1 MELEPAHLVE
11 LFPSERARAICFHV
25 SEKVL
30 PLSSFD
36 GASRDAH
43 LQSELALHGLVGLQ
57 AVAMR
62 CDLQP
67 DLGPGLAVPA
77 HLGEHRQEAVEL
89 DALGASS
96 VSVVDLVRVAGAE
109 PAPLVEPG
117 LAAERGELEHG
128 HAALLLHRVGLED
141 HLELSPDGARLVT
154 DLRRERHHL
163 AGEPVEGD
171 HLDVCNP
178 LQKALKLLVAEALR
192 IARGAEAN
200 DVVATALPCE
210 EIHPRL
216 FVCQEFVEE
225 LAPLQQQHD
234 LLQAHRAIPICIEVV
249 RMQLVCFLQRDRP
262 ISVRVESDPNRILRC
277 HEELRPRRRGFAAF
291 LLLMDHLLVLLLVSL
306 LLDVEPLLRVRA
318 IDLIGRAAKLQTA
331 SRTQRRLRPPQAGL
345 WP

>member
-1 MELEPAHLVE
+1 
-11 LFPSERARAICFHV
+11 
-25 SEKVL
+25 
-30 PLSSFD
+30 
-36 GASRDAH
+36 
-43 LQSELALHGLVGLQ
+43 
-57 AVAMR
+57 MR
-62 CDLQP
+62 RDLQP
-67 DLGPGLAVPA
+67 DIGPSVAVPA
-77 HLGEHRQEAVEL
+77 HLGEHRQEAVEV

-154 DLRRERHHL
+154 DLRREPHHL

-171 HLDVCNP
+171 HLDVRNP
-178 LQKALKLLVAEALR
+178 LQKALKLLVAKALR
-192 IARGAEAN
+192 IPRAAEAH
-200 DVVATALPCE
+200 DVVATALPSE

-216 FVCQEFVEE
+216 FLCQEFVEE

-234 LLQAHRAIPICIEVV
+234 LLQTHRAIPICVEVV
-249 RMQLVCFLQRDRP
+249 RVQLVCLFQRDRP

-277 HEELRPRRRGFAAF
+277 QKERRPGRRGFAAF
-291 LLLMDHLLVLLLVSL
+291 LLFMDHLLVLLLVFL
-306 LLDVEPLLRVRA
+306 LLDMEPLLRVRA
-318 IDLIGRAAKLQTA
+318 IVLTGRAAKRQTA
-331 SRTQRRLRPPQAGL
+331 SRTQRGLRPPQAGL